1 MVSFFYRCSEC
12 PGGEESKQLVDDDED
27 DYDYGEHDDDDE
39 DVWILTNNKINPLF
53 LYVRLFKNAI

>member
-1 MVSFFYRCSEC
+1 MVSLFYRCSEC

-39 DVWILTNNKINPLF
+39 DVWILTKLTHCF
-53 LYVRLFKNAI
+53 CMYVYLKMPFN